1 MILEAPM
8 TFDRLFEEGR
18 IGSARIRNRF
28 AVPAMVLNYCT
39 EDGYPTER
47 YIAYH
52 EAKSKGG
59 WGLIITQDYAIEP
72 RGKGYSHIPGLWE
85 DEQVVPHAEL
95 PKRVHKH
102 GASIFAQI
110 YHAGRQSNDSIMG
123 MQPVAPSP
131 IPCPTKKQMPHPLSV
146 EEVEELVSKF
156 GDCARRARDAG
167 FDGVEVHG
175 AHGYLIAQFMS
186 AYSNKRT
193 DRYGGTVTNRAR
205 FALEIVEDIRRK
217 AGEDFPIIFR
227 ISGDEFV
234 AGGRGIEET
243 KAICMLLE
251 DAGVD
256 AIHVSAGVY
265 GSRHRIVPPARMPHA
280 HIVDH
285 AWDVKRVVSVPVIT
299 VGWINDPIVAEGI
312 IKSGKA
318 DFVAMGRASLA
329 DPELPNKTKAGAL
342 EDIIYCI
349 GCMQGCAEK
358 IRKAGAAGG
367 CMINPMTGHEFEY
380 RIEKTD
386 RPKKVFVAGGGI
398 AGAEAAII
406 AARRGHSVEL
416 FEASDRLGGEY
427 SLAAVAPG
435 KGEIASFLIWQERQ
449 LRSLGVKIHLGRA
462 LTADAVDADRP
473 DALIVATGSHPTAP
487 SIPGGTGPRV
497 VHAYDVLSGEADVGD
512 SAVVIG
518 GGMVG
523 SETANHLAAH
533 EKKVS
538 IVEMLDDIATDEETN
553 SRYLLLEDLKHFGVE
568 VYTGSRVLGIDD
580 GVVTIE
586 KQGTQVTVGPADTI
600 VLALGAV
607 PENQLYEALKNKVPA
622 IHLVGDAKG
631 VRKALEAIEEGFLA
645 GLTV

>member
-1 MILEAPM
+1 MK
-8 TFDRLFEEGR
+8 FQRLFEEGL
-18 IGSARIRNRF
+18 IGNARIRNRF
-28 AVPAMVLNYCT
+28 AVPAMVLNYCS

-72 RGKGYSHIPGLWE
+72 RGKGYTHIPGLWE
-85 DEQVVPHAEL
+85 DGQVEPHAEL
-95 PKRVHKH
+95 PKRVHRY
-102 GASIFAQI
+102 GGSIFAQI
-110 YHAGRQSNDSIMG
+110 YHAGRQSNDEIMG
-123 MQPVAPSP
+123 MQPVAPSA
-131 IPCPTKKQMPHPLSV
+131 IPCPTKKQMPHPLSID
-146 EEVEELVSKF
+146 EIDELVTKF
-156 GDCARRARDAG
+156 GDCARRAKEAG

-193 DRYGGTVTNRAR
+193 DRYGGTVFNRAR
-205 FALEIVEDIRRK
+205 FPLEIIADIRKK

-285 AWDVKRVVSVPVIT
+285 AWDVKRVVSIPVIT
-299 VGWINDPIVAEGI
+299 VGWINDPVVAEGI
-312 IKSGKA
+312 ITSGKA

-329 DPELPNKTKAGAL
+329 DPDLPNKTKAGEL
-342 EDIIYCI
+342 EEIIYCI

-358 IRKAGAAGG
+358 IRKAGSAGG

-380 RIEKTD
+380 RIEPTKEA
-386 RPKKVFVAGGGI
+386 KNIFVAGGGI
-398 AGAEAAII
+398 AGAEAAMM
-406 AARRGHSVEL
+406 AARRGHSVRL
-416 FEASDRLGGEY
+416 FEKSDRLGGEY

-449 LRSLGVKIHLGRA
+449 LRNLGVEIHLDTP
-462 LTADAVDADRP
+462 LTPETVEAEQPDAV
-473 DALIVATGSHPTAP
+473 IVATGSHPITP
-487 SIPGGTGPRV
+487 VIPGAKSERV
-497 VHAYDVLSGEADVGD
+497 VHAYDVLSGRASVGD
-512 SAVVIG
+512 AVIVIG

-538 IVEMLDDIATDEETN
+538 IIEMLDEIATDEETN
-553 SRYLLLEDLKHFGVE
+553 SRYLLLEDLKHYGVAI
-568 VYTGSRVLGIDD
+568 YASSRVLGIDD
-580 GVVTIE
+580 GKVRIE
-586 KQGTQVTVGPADTI
+586 ERGVEIEVGPADTI
-600 VLALGAV
+600 VLALGAE
-607 PENQLYEALKNKVPA
+607 PENGLYESLKTLVEELY
-622 IHLVGDAKG
+622 LVGDARG
-631 VRKALEAIEEGFLA
+631 VRKALEAIEEGFLV